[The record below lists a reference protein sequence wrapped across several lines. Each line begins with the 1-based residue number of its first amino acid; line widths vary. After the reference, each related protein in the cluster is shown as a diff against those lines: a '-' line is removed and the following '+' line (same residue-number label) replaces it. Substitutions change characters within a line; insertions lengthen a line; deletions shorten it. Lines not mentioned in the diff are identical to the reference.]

1 MLLLQIRE
9 FMTENEIIPAE
20 TQQVEQV
27 QDIEIVEF
35 TRGEENHNRPYM
47 EAVNNDFNKQYEEQ
61 TQVDPTVQV
70 DNKEVVAPV
79 EEKVVAPITQ
89 EVDVYK
95 TLTEKHGRTIDE
107 EYLSTDW
114 REKATLAE
122 KTLESSKEKIESF
135 KHIFENKD
143 LLQIADLMKNG
154 HSAKDIL
161 ESMAIEP
168 DKIPSDQL
176 IIDYIRREK
185 PFLSKED
192 IELFAEQNYGVGEDL
207 AELKLHDPQRY
218 FQLIENID
226 KATSVQK
233 QFLSD
238 RKLSLLNT
246 PTVATQP
253 NSDNLI
259 TVEKVKDY
267 KSSLGNHLESLKEIK
282 VSDDYSKAYDK
293 AKLQEVSDNIVFS
306 GDLGDNKNVVMLTG
320 LDDKT
325 ILEALYFHKNK
336 EALISELKTKLE
348 TSIAEKKSVEA
359 FQKVGDLYNNIGGAA
374 QQQNGQNAT
383 LEITEVKGRANS
395 SGW

>member
-20 TQQVEQV
+20 TQQVEEV
-27 QDIEIVEF
+27 QDIQVVEYS
-35 TRGEENHNRPYM
+35 RGEENQSRPYM
-47 EAVNNDFNKQYEEQ
+47 EAVNNDFKNQSEGQ
-61 TQVDPTVQV
+61 TQVEPAVQV
-70 DNKEVVAPV
+70 EKKEVVAPV
-79 EEKVVAPITQ
+79 EEKVVAPIK
-89 EVDVYK
+89 EEADVYK

-168 DKIPSDQL
+168 EKIPSDQL
-176 IIDYIRREK
+176 ILDYIRREK

-233 QFLSD
+233 QFLSE
-238 RKLSLLNT
+238 RKLSLLST
-246 PTVATQP
+246 PNAATQP

-282 VSDDYSKAYDK
+282 VSDDYSQAYDK

-359 FQKVGDLYNNIGGAA
+359 FQKVGELYNNIGGAA
-374 QQQNGQNAT
+374 QQQSGQNTT
-383 LEITEVKGRANS
+383 LEIVETKGRAS
-395 SGW
+395 ATGW

>member
-35 TRGEENHNRPYM
+35 TRGEENHHRPYM

-70 DNKEVVAPV
+70 DNK
-79 EEKVVAPITQ
+79 

-176 IIDYIRREK
+176 ILDYIRREK

-233 QFLSD
+233 QFLSE

>member
-1 MLLLQIRE
+1 LLLLQIRE

-35 TRGEENHNRPYM
+35 TRGEENHHRPYM
-47 EAVNNDFNKQYEEQ
+47 EAVNNDFNKQYEKQ
-61 TQVDPTVQV
+61 TQVDPIVQV
-70 DNKEVVAPV
+70 DNKEVVV
-79 EEKVVAPITQ
+79 PITE

-226 KATSVQK
+226 KATSAQK

-259 TVEKVKDY
+259 TVTN
-267 KSSLGNHLESLKEIK
+267 LHLAIILNH
-282 VSDDYSKAYDK
+282 
-293 AKLQEVSDNIVFS
+293 
-306 GDLGDNKNVVMLTG
+306 
-320 LDDKT
+320 
-325 ILEALYFHKNK
+325 
-336 EALISELKTKLE
+336 
-348 TSIAEKKSVEA
+348 
-359 FQKVGDLYNNIGGAA
+359 
-374 QQQNGQNAT
+374 
-383 LEITEVKGRANS
+383 
-395 SGW
+395 

>member
-47 EAVNNDFNKQYEEQ
+47 EAVNNDFNKQYEKQ
-61 TQVDPTVQV
+61 TQVDPIVQV
-70 DNKEVVAPV
+70 DNKEVVVPV
-79 EEKVVAPITQ
+79 EEKVVAPITE

-226 KATSVQK
+226 KATSAQK

-259 TVEKVKDY
+259 TFEKVKDY